1 MWCVGNK
8 REMTFA
14 IYLLTDFFG
23 TKSFV
28 FLYVWLYF
36 RICATTVQIL
46 TSLSPSFSFH
56 DCICI
61 GSIFNYIFPFVA
73 RVLCSYLP
81 QWLARGHNI
90 LLSMMIGFKNVLKKI
105 SSNKSSENRIN
116 QKGKVF
122 WMEWR
127 KKCRSV
133 RFAWFGLLVR
143 STPMLVRDK

>member
-14 IYLLTDFFG
+14 IYLLTDFLVPNLSYFC
-23 TKSFV
+23 TFDYILEFVLLLSKSWLRSPRHSV
-28 FLYVWLYF
+28 FMIVSVYDLYLITF
-36 RICATTVQIL
+36 
-46 TSLSPSFSFH
+46 
-56 DCICI
+56 
-61 GSIFNYIFPFVA
+61 FPFVA
-73 RVLCSYLP
+73 RVLCSCLP